1 MRNQTPSSIAFDRD
15 GNVYVGQA
23 DGTAAVLKFE
33 GAGNLLATLHP
44 AVGTRGTDHID
55 LSTDRC
61 TLFYTSR
68 TNDVLLGV
76 QRIHRQHLPVRSPV
90 RDRAYELQH
99 GNRVLERGRTGG
111 Q

>member
-23 DGTAAVLKFE
+23 DGTAAVLKFD
-33 GAGNLLATLHP
+33 GAGNLLVTLHP

-68 TNDVLLGV
+68 TNDNLRFDVCINA
-76 QRIHRQHLPVRSPV
+76 QRPNFNTAPLHGYTNYHLRILP
-90 RDRAYELQH
+90 DGL
-99 GNRVLERGRTGG
+99 
-111 Q
+111 